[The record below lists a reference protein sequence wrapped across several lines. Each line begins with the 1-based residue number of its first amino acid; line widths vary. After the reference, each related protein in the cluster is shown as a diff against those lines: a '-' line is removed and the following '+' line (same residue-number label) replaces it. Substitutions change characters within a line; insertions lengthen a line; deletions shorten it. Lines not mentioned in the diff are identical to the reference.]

1 MSSQPPLDLSRYS
14 WTENVRPVYPSGV
27 FGKTCTAIT
36 EPPPRAPVHFP
47 TVKEFT
53 LRDLPGVM
61 EYVLKWSVSAA
72 VMKQWFSLPAR
83 EFMENEK
90 LGLTKPRD
98 IPKDYVNP
106 DLITWA
112 WLNRFE
118 RMHKAEAEL
127 TAILGTPNAA
137 EELGNRIKRHANI
150 TTKLSSQTPIQIQN
164 NPQSPIDLH
173 SDWQFQFVEV
183 GYKMNQLDD
192 LYGALGNCMLAAA
205 VTKAQLVLL
214 RPGVARLSVREVG
227 IYVRDT
233 FDFIGQQYLGHWS
246 EKGLALQPIAMATNI
261 PSDMPS
267 WHMPAW
273 HPRMGWLKPVN
284 NSDFRTLRNAT
295 QRGGDLLLLSN
306 VKLKAVK
313 IDVEVKL

>member
-14 WTENVRPVYPSGV
+14 WTENVLPVYPSGV
-27 FGKTCTAIT
+27 HGKTCKVIT

-53 LRDLPGVM
+53 LRDLPKVM
-61 EYVLKWSVSAA
+61 RDVLKWPVSAV
-72 VMKQWFSLPAR
+72 VMQQWFSLPAR
-83 EFMENEK
+83 ELSGDEK
-90 LGLTKPRD
+90 DGRIKARD
-98 IPKDYVNP
+98 IPQDYVNT

-118 RMHKAEAEL
+118 RVQKAEAEL
-127 TAILGTPNAA
+127 MAMLGTPNASDI
-137 EELGNRIKRHANI
+137 LGKRVTSFANI

-164 NPQSPIDLH
+164 NPQSLIDLH

-183 GYKMNQLDD
+183 GYQMNQVDD
-192 LYGALGNCMLAAA
+192 LYGALGNFMMAAA

-214 RPGVARLSVREVG
+214 RPGVARLSIREVG
-227 IYVRDT
+227 LYARDT

-261 PSDMPS
+261 PNDMPG

-295 QRGGDLLLLSN
+295 QRGGDLLLFSD
-306 VKLKAVK
+306 VKLKPVK
-313 IDVEVKL
+313 MDLEVKL